1 MFRESSSH
9 KIDVNGRLIIPVRF
23 HSLIRKGG
31 GDGVMVTRMDNT
43 LVAYPFDEW
52 GVLESKILSLPITTD
67 ELRRFRRIFIGS
79 ASECFL
85 DKNNR
90 IVIPASLRAYA
101 ELKKEVILV
110 GVLDHFEIWSQD
122 NWEKEN
128 FQHMEDLKNEDLKI
142 QIANLGL

>member
-1 MFRESSSH
+1 
-9 KIDVNGRLIIPVRF
+9 
-23 HSLIRKGG
+23 
-31 GDGVMVTRMDNT
+31 MVTRMDNT